1 MISLSKPIWC
11 IKKMKKIS
19 LIIAAVSLFA
29 TAAQAQTV
37 KSEAKGAPIAVVK
50 TDPKAVAAPAVAD
63 SAPKADASVA
73 SQAQAKPVKKAK
85 KAKKA
90 EAAAP
95 AAAAPA
101 AAPATKK

>member
-1 MISLSKPIWC
+1 
-11 IKKMKKIS
+11 MKKIS

-37 KSEAKGAPIAVVK
+37 KSETKGAPTAVVK
-50 TDPKAVAAPAVAD
+50 TDPKAVAAPVVTD

-90 EAAAP
+90 EVKTEAAAP